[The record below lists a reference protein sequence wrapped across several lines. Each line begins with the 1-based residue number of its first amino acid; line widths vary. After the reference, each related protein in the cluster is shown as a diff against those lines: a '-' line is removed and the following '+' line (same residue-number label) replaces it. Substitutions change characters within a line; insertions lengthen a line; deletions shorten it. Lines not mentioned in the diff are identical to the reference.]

1 MKKRTCV
8 KRILAL
14 AIAAVMLFSGNL
26 AVHAIPAKAD
36 TTDDEHFFQALAQL
50 VARQDSSDY
59 FDSME
64 LTIGSNILKVDE
76 TPQQMNAVPM
86 IQGQQIM
93 LPIQPIADAAGAD
106 VSYDEGSASAV
117 ITNPGGDEIS
127 TVIGSSAMTINGQD
141 SAMDGATYI
150 LGGQIYMPVGG
161 VAKALDMEVA
171 LEQSTATVTLT
182 SPYQTCRVLA
192 WGASVDTQGMSP
204 TTVLHSNNGMWVL
217 QFDTPSQAKD
227 AVALLTARGVEAEP
241 DRYIPPVQDQSAAE
255 VSAQGSHHSWG
266 VEACNFDPFINR
278 YKSRF
283 GSQGVVAVVDSGVDS
298 GHAFLKGRV
307 LSGYDFIDGDADP
320 SDGHSHGTHVAGTII
335 DCVSSAPVR
344 ILPVRVLDNRGRSV
358 DSIVVAGIKYAA
370 DRGADVINLS
380 LGGGHSSSLDRMVSY
395 AVSKGCL
402 VAIAAGND
410 NIDTSYECPSHL
422 TVPGTVIVSA
432 GDRNRSKAVFSN
444 HGNNVDLMAP
454 GVSIRATVP
463 GGGFGSMSGTSMA
476 TPHVAAA
483 AILLDLAWGKTLD
496 PSSLEAQLHAAS
508 SRGVWTDRYMGYGFL
523 DLAKVAPPGGPDP
536 DPKPNPTPDPKPDPN
551 PDPSPDPKPNP
562 DPTPDPEPE
571 PEPAPL
577 PSMPGTEG
585 MNLTLGEP
593 WLKPSYYTRG
603 DNGLIP
609 RYTKVTLSLGCAYR
623 GPAPVEID
631 LYIKRE
637 NGDWSGVYQSYE
649 IPSGN
654 PFRFST
660 QQRVHGEPGE
670 TIQYK
675 FVVTDTKQLGTLR
688 LRTIGSYKGKV
699 YESKVGSYTIPEKED
714 Q

>member
-1 MKKRTCV
+1 M
-8 KRILAL
+8 
-14 AIAAVMLFSGNL
+14 FPS
-26 AVHAIPAKAD
+26 
-36 TTDDEHFFQALAQL
+36 
-50 VARQDSSDY
+50 
-59 FDSME
+59 
-64 LTIGSNILKVDE
+64 
-76 TPQQMNAVPM
+76 
-86 IQGQQIM
+86 
-93 LPIQPIADAAGAD
+93 
-106 VSYDEGSASAV
+106 
-117 ITNPGGDEIS
+117 
-127 TVIGSSAMTINGQD
+127 
-141 SAMDGATYI
+141 
-150 LGGQIYMPVGG
+150 
-161 VAKALDMEVA
+161 
-171 LEQSTATVTLT
+171 
-182 SPYQTCRVLA
+182 
-192 WGASVDTQGMSP
+192 
-204 TTVLHSNNGMWVL
+204 TVLHSSNGMWVL

-241 DRYIPPVQDQSAAE
+241 DRYIPPVQDQAAAE
-255 VSAQGSHHSWG
+255 VSAQGSHNSWG

-283 GSQGVVAVVDSGVDS
+283 SSQGVVAVVDSGVDS
-298 GHAFLKGRV
+298 GHAYLKGRV

-344 ILPVRVLDNRGRSV
+344 ILPVRVLNNRGSSV
-358 DSIVVAGIKYAA
+358 DSIVAAGIKYAA

-380 LGGGHSSSLDRMVSY
+380 LGGGHSSSLDQMVSY

-422 TVPGTVIVSA
+422 TMPGTVIVSA
-432 GDRNRSKAVFSN
+432 GDRNRTKALFSN
-444 HGNNVDLMAP
+444 HGSNVDLMAP

-463 GGGFGSMSGTSMA
+463 GGGFGSKSGTSMA
-476 TPHVAAA
+476 TPHAAAA

-496 PSSLEAQLHAAS
+496 PSSLEAQLHAAT

-523 DLAKVAPPGGPDP
+523 DLAKAAPPDEADPDPTP
-536 DPKPNPTPDPKPDPN
+536 DPKPNPKPDPTPDPK
-551 PDPSPDPKPNP
+551 P

-571 PEPAPL
+571 PVPL
-577 PSMPGTEG
+577 PSIPGTEG

-593 WLKPSYYTRG
+593 VLKPSYYTRG
-603 DNGLIP
+603 DSGLIP
-609 RYTKVTLSLGCAYR
+609 RYTRVDLSLGCAYR
-623 GPAPVEID
+623 GSAPVEID

-637 NGDWSGVYQSYE
+637 NGDWDAVYQSYE

-660 QQRVHGEPGE
+660 RQRVYGEPGE

-675 FVVTDTKQLGTLR
+675 FVITDTKQLGTLR
-688 LRTIGSYKGKV
+688 LRTIRSYKGKV
-699 YESKVGSYTIPEKED
+699 YESGVGSYTIPVEEE